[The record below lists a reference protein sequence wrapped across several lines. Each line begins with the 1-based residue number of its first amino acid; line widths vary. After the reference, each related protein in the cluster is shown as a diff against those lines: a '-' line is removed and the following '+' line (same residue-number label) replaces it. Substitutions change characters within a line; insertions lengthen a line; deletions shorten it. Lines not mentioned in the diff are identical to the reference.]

1 MPVDP
6 AEFAAA
12 LGQYAAGVCLL
23 TVQDDIDDV
32 GTTVSSV
39 MSVSARPPLVAVG
52 LAAGGYPAEVL
63 EEVGRCGLTVLA
75 ARHAIVASRF
85 ASAGRPSARH
95 LLESVPGTR
104 GSGGGAVP
112 LRGGPAPLGCP
123 AGRPSARHLLESVPW
138 TRGSGSGAILLRDGL
153 AALDC
158 RLERLVEAGDHA
170 LALLAV
176 EDVPVL
182 NPSAAPLLRL
192 RGRYVNESGDVA
204 GRA

>member
-75 ARHAIVASRF
+75 AEHAIVASRF
-85 ASAGRPSARH
+85 SS
-95 LLESVPGTR
+95 
-104 GSGGGAVP
+104 
-112 LRGGPAPLGCP
+112 

-138 TRGSGSGAILLRDGL
+138 TRAAGSGAIVLSGGL
-153 AALDC
+153 VAVDC
-158 RLERLVEAGDHA
+158 RLERLVEAGDHV
-170 LALLAV
+170 LALLGV
-176 EDVPVL
+176 EDVLPG
-182 NPSAAPLLRL
+182 NSAAAPLLRH
-192 RGRYVNESGDVA
+192 RGRYVDETGHPA
-204 GRA
+204 GR